1 MKTVTMDEIN
11 NRINNLKN
19 IYYSPYKTFLESSLL
34 GEEKDIKLV
43 FSDCYSLVSYNINT
57 DLLDNYDD
65 ISALRDSIYKIIIY
79 YYINMLGINIEDI
92 EFFSIID

>member
-1 MKTVTMDEIN
+1 MRTTGVQDIAN
-11 NRINNLKN
+11 GFAPGIYALKR
-19 IYYSPYKTFLESSLL
+19 LGERMV